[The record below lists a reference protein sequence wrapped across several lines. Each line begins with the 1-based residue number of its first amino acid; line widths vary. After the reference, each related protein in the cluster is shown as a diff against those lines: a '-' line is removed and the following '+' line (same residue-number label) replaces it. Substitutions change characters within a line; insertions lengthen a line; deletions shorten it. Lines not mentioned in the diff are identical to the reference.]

1 VELGEYEGF
10 DVIEDGMTYDQAEYY
25 LENGELSPL
34 AELIAEAESTD
45 DYQERER
52 LIEEMGPLI
61 RAQIS
66 QA

>member
-1 VELGEYEGF
+1 
-10 DVIEDGMTYDQAEYY
+10 MT
-25 LENGELSPL
+25 L
-34 AELIAEAESTD
+34 AEAQEHLAAEGCDDELAALVATAESTD

-52 LIEEMGPLI
+52 LIDAMAPLI

>member
-1 VELGEYEGF
+1 VRPPRPRDHFLAAEDSELARL
-10 DVIEDGMTYDQAEYY
+10 VAQ
-25 LENGELSPL
+25 
-34 AELIAEAESTD
+34 AESTD
-45 DYQERER
+45 DFQERER